1 MSISHLIDPAN
12 TNLED
17 LYIGALTAS
26 GTTIINGAT
35 TFNNAVIFN
44 GDGKNN
50 YALTIQNT
58 GGFANSILFFQ
69 DTVLSGAISSSNT
82 GLVLNGALSDPS
94 YDLTLA
100 TAAAN
105 KTAVTGGPLQVNQA
119 NAIRYDA
126 LATVTGGSP
135 LTSNQSATLLSFTG
149 VGTVIAN
156 GTAPVTLTWTSS
168 KVTASSV
175 IRAQIMSHNCD
186 AGSIPLVESVAGGVG
201 SASLVINNGGSVA
214 TGAGKTITI
223 LVEIVF

>member
-12 TNLED
+12 TNLEN
-17 LYIGALTAS
+17 LYISALTAS
-26 GTTIINGAT
+26 GNAIINGTT
-35 TFNNAVIFN
+35 TFNQPVVFN

-50 YALTIQNT
+50 YAITVQNT

-69 DTVLSGAISSSNT
+69 DTVLSGAISSSGT

-100 TAAAN
+100 TAASN

-126 LATVTGGSP
+126 LATVTGASP

-149 VGTVIAN
+149 VGNIVAT
-156 GTAPVTLTWTSS
+156 GLGPVTLSWASS
-168 KVTASSV
+168 KVTVASI
-175 IRAQIMSHNCD
+175 IRAQIMSHNGN
-186 AGSIPLVESVAGGVG
+186 AGSIPTVESVSGGAGV
-201 SASLVINNGGSVA
+201 AALVINNAGSVD